1 MSSENLSSGL
11 DLNKGKTF
19 NFSSTNINDLGA
31 DSYTLVTIAVDTSG
45 STSCFIDKME
55 KLLKEIVRACSLDPR
70 ADNLMIR
77 IVTFDSQVSELHG
90 FKLLSSINQ
99 DDYQGSLRSGGMT
112 ALNDASV
119 NSIEGINKYGRD
131 LLEKEFGVN
140 GFFICITDGQDNQSA
155 LPASRVASS
164 LKESVSGENLESMLS
179 ILIELGNSTELDRF
193 YNEVGFDQHVKIEDV
208 TESSFAKL
216 AGFISKSIS
225 SQSQHLGTGGP
236 SKPLTF

>member
-70 ADNLMIR
+70 EDNLMIR

-140 GFFICITDGQDNQSA
+140 GFVICITDGQDNQSA

>member
-1 MSSENLSSGL
+1 
-11 DLNKGKTF
+11 
-19 NFSSTNINDLGA
+19 
-31 DSYTLVTIAVDTSG
+31 
-45 STSCFIDKME
+45 ME
-55 KLLKEIVRACSLDPR
+55 KLLTKIVRACSLDPR

-119 NSIEGINKYGRD
+119 NSIEAINKYGRD

-140 GFFICITDGQDNQSA
+140 GLFICITDGQDNQSV
-155 LPASRVASS
+155 LPTSRVASS
-164 LKESVSGENLESMLS
+164 LKESVNGENLESMLS
-179 ILIELGNSTELDRF
+179 ILIELGDLTELDRF